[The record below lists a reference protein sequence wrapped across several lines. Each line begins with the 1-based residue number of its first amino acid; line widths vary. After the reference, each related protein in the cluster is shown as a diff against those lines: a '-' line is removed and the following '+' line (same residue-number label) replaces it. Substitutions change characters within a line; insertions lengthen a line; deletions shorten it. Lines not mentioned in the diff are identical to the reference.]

1 MKVDFG
7 IWSRGLI
14 FIIILLSFLH
24 FSFYFSPLLNSDS
37 ALGILMGKYLNLPG
51 ELYCWGQD
59 RGGNFMPLTTRVIST
74 LTGLS
79 LVTTLS
85 ILQYSVL
92 MLGYF
97 SFAFFL
103 RKPFLK
109 LALACFWFLPPWQ
122 FVEFLL
128 YPYGLQYSILGI
140 ILYTAYIVFDKN
152 KSQNR
157 IIPAIVLALSS
168 LVGIWI
174 SDFLIVSFIAL
185 LLTAIYLKP
194 HLIFKKK
201 YFTSALLWVVL
212 SSLFIIYAKLQAIPS
227 QNYSN
232 FNFSQPSHLLQSF
245 TIVWQSIKRIYLF
258 QSESDVQSI
267 FWWLVLLFT
276 LFIPRIIDQSFLDK
290 NKSPNH
296 FIINFLLI
304 NTILTLLALFTS
316 KWVLENEM
324 GRRYFSTWFISTFLL
339 IIFLLN
345 QKDRVRISLKSGI
358 YVLALLS
365 VISSLENL
373 NYPQIKR
380 SKLYYVKQVTSL
392 APAGIIG
399 NYWNSYVYSSAD
411 PAHLLST
418 PHDRSVYRNIELVE
432 KTFKQPSLY
441 LVRDMWLQEFADTI
455 RQFGRILI
463 KEGDA
468 FHLGDSDFCR
478 YRLDTNYN
486 HFSYR
491 PMVPTYLH
499 LEEKIKNME
508 IIDVTKF
515 RFNGYSSY
523 DSLSH
528 LKQVIRLTDFNDA
541 QHTRNASTT
550 LELDNGDYTLF
561 LNLRKWSPNSSSDG
575 SSIVCRISRDDGFQ
589 QLFKIRVDD
598 IKSNYFSRI
607 PIDFSRKSDSTPLQI
622 ELIGGKD
629 LVLLDHLAI
638 QKR

>member
-1 MKVDFG
+1 MKVDSG

-14 FIIILLSFLH
+14 YIIILLSFWH

-37 ALGILMGKYLNLPG
+37 ALGILMGKYLTLPG
-51 ELYCWGQD
+51 DLYCWGQD
-59 RGGNFMPLTTRVIST
+59 RGGNFMPLTAKVIST

-85 ILQYSVL
+85 ILQYIVL

-103 RKPFLK
+103 RKPYLK
-109 LALACFWFLPPWQ
+109 IALACFWFLPPWQ

-157 IIPAIVLALSS
+157 ILPTLILALSS

-185 LLTAIYLKP
+185 LLTAIYVKR
-194 HLIFKKK
+194 HLIFEKK
-201 YFTSALLWVVL
+201 YLISAFLWVLL

-232 FNFSQPSHLLQSF
+232 FNFSHPSHLLQSF
-245 TIVWQSIKRIYLF
+245 AIVWQSIKRIYLF
-258 QSESDVQSI
+258 QSESDVQSV
-267 FWWLVLLFT
+267 FWWLFLFFT
-276 LFIPRIIDQSFLDK
+276 LFIPKIIKQSFLDK
-290 NKSPNH
+290 KESSNH
-296 FIINFLLI
+296 FITNFFLI

-324 GRRYFSTWFISTFLL
+324 GRRYFSTWFISTFLF

-345 QKDRVRISLKSGI
+345 RRDQTRTSLKSGI
-358 YVLALLS
+358 YILSLLS

-373 NYPQIKR
+373 YYPQIKK
-380 SKLYYVKQVTSL
+380 SKLYYVNQVTSL

-399 NYWNSYVYSSAD
+399 NYWNSYIYSSAD

-432 KTFKQPSLY
+432 KTFEQPSVY

-463 KEGDA
+463 KEGDG

-478 YRLDTNYN
+478 YRLDTNYY

-491 PMVPTYLH
+491 PMLPTHLH
-499 LEEKIKNME
+499 LEEKIRNLE

-523 DSLSH
+523 DSISH

-541 QHTRNASTT
+541 QHTSYASTT
-550 LELDNGDYTLF
+550 VELDKGEYTLF
-561 LNLRKWSPNSSSDG
+561 LNLRKWSPNPSSDE
-575 SSIVCRISRDDGFQ
+575 SSLACRISREDGFQ
-589 QLFKIRVDD
+589 QLFKIKADD
-598 IKSNYFSRI
+598 IKANHFSRI
-607 PIDFSRKSDSTPLQI
+607 PIDFSRKSDAIPLQI